1 MCRIWRISLPFGCI
15 LAYQVWYVCFQG
27 KARLFQHTDS
37 QLETF
42 WTLQVRVVVLDDGLY
57 LATWYTMDGLNR
69 KRYIRNPIWIE
80 FNKTVLSAPQSV
92 LNTNFKIL
100 RALRLL
106 FLSILIWGRK
116 VSLLSKRR
124 PKNLVSETILIW
136 ELYNFNS
143 GFGWSPL
150 LLQKCIP
157 RVFELENLNPFS
169 IAHFSIL
176 FRHSCNC
183 LSMLFIFL
191 PR

>member
-80 FNKTVLSAPQSV
+80 STYYHCQTLLCQIMHNAHIRLDWFQNYTVFSHVFVMSSNPVHGDVYSIQHYLVKFVSD
-92 LNTNFKIL
+92 L
-100 RALRLL
+100 RQVGGFLRFPPPIKLTVA
-106 FLSILIWGRK
+106 I
-116 VSLLSKRR
+116 
-124 PKNLVSETILIW
+124 
-136 ELYNFNS
+136 
-143 GFGWSPL
+143 
-150 LLQKCIP
+150 
-157 RVFELENLNPFS
+157 
-169 IAHFSIL
+169 
-176 FRHSCNC
+176 
-183 LSMLFIFL
+183 
-191 PR
+191 